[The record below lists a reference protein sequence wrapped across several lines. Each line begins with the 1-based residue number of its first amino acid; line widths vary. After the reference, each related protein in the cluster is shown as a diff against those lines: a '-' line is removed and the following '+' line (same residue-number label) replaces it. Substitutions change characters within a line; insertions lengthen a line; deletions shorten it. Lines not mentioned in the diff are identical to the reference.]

1 MRMIYTKEK
10 TNINKPNSA
19 LNVLS
24 KCCYYYCN
32 HNTRL
37 HRCYCYHHLLLLIK
51 TFIYDFFHHYRYFVT
66 MRTWTMRKTFVT
78 IRKKRTHLRSIIHL
92 PDRWRIDNWK
102 LALSLSLSRECVRR
116 VNTWAC
122 ELSSFLQRRE
132 KKKKKSTKRPVSAK
146 YHLIP

>member
-1 MRMIYTKEK
+1 MIYTKEK

-37 HRCYCYHHLLLLIK
+37 HRCYRYHHLLLLIK

-78 IRKKRTHLRSIIHL
+78 IRKKRTHLHSIIHL
-92 PDRWRIDNWK
+92 PDRWRIDNWRS
-102 LALSLSLSRECVRR
+102 LSLSLSRMRASCKYVSVR
-116 VNTWAC
+116 AFIF
-122 ELSSFLQRRE
+122 SSKKRKKKE
-132 KKKKKSTKRPVSAK
+132 KKHEKTGFR
-146 YHLIP
+146 